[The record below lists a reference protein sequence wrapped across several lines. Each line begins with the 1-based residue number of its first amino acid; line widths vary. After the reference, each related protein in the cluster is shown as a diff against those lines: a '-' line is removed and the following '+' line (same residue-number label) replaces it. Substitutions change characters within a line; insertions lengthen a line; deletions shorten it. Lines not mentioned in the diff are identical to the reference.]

1 MVPEVVRAI
10 LAPSTPPTWLDASSG
25 RSPALPGLSSK
36 GYPGTNR
43 SVKQVQASSGLLY
56 YVFARYDPDNLLLF
70 QAHREVLERQLEQ
83 SRLGRTLERIAHGKV
98 IVTEVERPTCRGIAS
113 GADALSQ

>member
-1 MVPEVVRAI
+1 
-10 LAPSTPPTWLDASSG
+10 
-25 RSPALPGLSSK
+25 
-36 GYPGTNR
+36 
-43 SVKQVQASSGLLY
+43 
-56 YVFARYDPDNLLLF
+56 
-70 QAHREVLERQLEQ
+70 VLERQLEQ